1 MGKNPAVGMVFGVL
15 AIGFAVFSMTTRS
28 EAPPAGYEFLDYGI
42 LALGLMGFIG
52 SLVAYVKIKRSG
64 ITADVR

>member
-15 AIGFAVFSMTTRS
+15 AIGFAVFNMTTRS